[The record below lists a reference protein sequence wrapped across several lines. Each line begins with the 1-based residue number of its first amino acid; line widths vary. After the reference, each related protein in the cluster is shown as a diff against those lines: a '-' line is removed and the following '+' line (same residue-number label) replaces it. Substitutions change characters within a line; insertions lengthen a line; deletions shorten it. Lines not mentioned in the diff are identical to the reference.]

1 MTTFWEKYVESGFL
15 PIMLVILGWL
25 VIPSVWKDWKHSR
38 APEFE
43 ARGKL
48 ISRRTG
54 AGVSGKN
61 VYDIY
66 YGTFETD
73 FGQIVE
79 LEMPRQL
86 YHTLDDEA
94 WGQLCWKG
102 SKLEN
107 FREEGI

>member
-1 MTTFWEKYVESGFL
+1 MTAFWEKYVESGFL

-43 ARGKL
+43 SRARI
-48 ISRRTG
+48 ISRRQGTG
-54 AGVSGKN
+54 MSGKN
-61 VYDIY
+61 VYEIY

-79 LEMPRQL
+79 LQIPKNL
-86 YHTLDDEA
+86 YYIIKEDT
-94 WGQLCWKG
+94 WGHLVWKG
-102 SKLEN
+102 EKLED
-107 FREEGI
+107 FQEERL